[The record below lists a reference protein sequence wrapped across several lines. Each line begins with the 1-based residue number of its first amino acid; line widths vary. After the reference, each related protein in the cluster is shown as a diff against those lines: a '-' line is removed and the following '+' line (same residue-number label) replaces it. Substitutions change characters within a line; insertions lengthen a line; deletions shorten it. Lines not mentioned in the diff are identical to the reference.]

1 MSRLKVIKN
10 KPNINTNNNNTNNTG
25 NRGEHVI
32 GYGNLRA
39 RAIHNYNSSGNS
51 TIIYGN
57 HINNTSLNT
66 TPLANSIN
74 NKTLILPQQTQQSHN
89 NNRSLTNP
97 INISQQNNSNI
108 NINQQPIAMP
118 NLQFPPQ
125 FINNQQSYPYP
136 YILQHQRTASLSHSN
151 NNKQLNNTLIY
162 VNNNNNNNNNNSKLP
177 LVKSTST

>member
-1 MSRLKVIKN
+1 LKVIKN
-10 KPNINTNNNNTNNTG
+10 KPNINTNNNNNNINNTNNTG
-25 NRGEHVI
+25 NRGEHAI

-57 HINNTSLNT
+57 HSNNTSLST

-89 NNRSLTNP
+89 TIINNNNRSLTNP
-97 INISQQNNSNI
+97 INISQQNNNI
-108 NINQQPIAMP
+108 INTNQLPISMP
-118 NLQFPPQ
+118 NFQFPPQ

-162 VNNNNNNNNNNSKLP
+162 VNNNNKLP
-177 LVKSTST
+177 LAKSTST